1 MAAPNRIVCITRH
14 ASVVYKPVAKM
25 ATTASDENFYRRR
38 LDRTPEK
45 LEFHALPDQD
55 KKLISSL
62 REAVTGAHS
71 KMSRMKDEVEDK

>member
-1 MAAPNRIVCITRH
+1 
-14 ASVVYKPVAKM
+14 M

-71 KMSRMKDEVEDK
+71 KMSRMKDEVEDKWALFMNFTFQWSVQVLSK